1 VKPSPVVFNSSSP
14 WAARFRQSYLL
25 GEGSGAPT
33 DYQDAVPL
41 NTAMGVTPGWV
52 TGLDGLALRTNNDG
66 LRYGDGTA
74 SLVGDNTQWP
84 VYLASSFLLTA
95 YNATSGYSSA
105 IMVGSS
111 TSTGGS
117 YTQIYVR
124 NPDGMI
130 GINGSWGGTGFKSMG
145 VVSPTAAPLN
155 TVIHCLYVH
164 FSLTSR
170 AIYMKVGNN
179 AAVKYSNADVL
190 DSKDNAADAKRMLLG
205 GNSRGGNTPIQ
216 YIAGDTYFAAVG
228 YGGTVPT
235 DNQCLDFVDNP
246 YQLYVP
252 QGGGAVGIGQSQLAI
267 AT

>member
-25 GEGSGAPT
+25 GEGSGAPG

-41 NTAMGVTPGWV
+41 NSAMGVTPGWA
-52 TGLDGLALRTNNDG
+52 TGLDGLALRTNTDG

-74 SLVGDNTQWP
+74 SLVGNNTQWP
-84 VYLASSFLLTA
+84 VYLAASFLLTS
-95 YNATSGYSSA
+95 YGTSGPA
-105 IMVGSS
+105 IVMVGSS
-111 TSTGGS
+111 TSTTGS
-117 YTQIYVR
+117 YTAIYTTA
-124 NPDGMI
+124 GGAISMS
-130 GINGSWGGTGFKSMG
+130 GCWGGTGFKAIAINS
-145 VVSPTAAPLN
+145 TTTAPLN
-155 TVIHCLYVH
+155 TVIHALYVQ

-170 AIYMKVGNN
+170 ALYMKVGNN
-179 AAVKYSNADVL
+179 AAVKYGDVTPL
-190 DSKDNAADAKRMLLG
+190 DSKDNASDAKRVLLA
-205 GNSRGGNTPIQ
+205 GNSRGGGTPSQ
-216 YIAGDTYFAAVG
+216 YMAGDTYFAAIG

-252 QGGGAVGIGQSQLAI
+252 QGGGPVGIGQSQLAI